1 MEDETS
7 MSILIHS
14 HVSNQLGF
22 WATSLYSAMIGKT
35 GGITYRSA
43 PIQLMID
50 DSIGGQF
57 DLRPVIDI
65 GTNTSEHRFK
75 ISMVD
80 LGAYIYPTPAVQVIS
95 TIQYTQTR

>member
-1 MEDETS
+1 
-7 MSILIHS
+7 
-14 HVSNQLGF
+14 
-22 WATSLYSAMIGKT
+22 
-35 GGITYRSA
+35 
-43 PIQLMID
+43 MID